1 MLIYV
6 HGVPQLL
13 PTEGDKKTKYMVN
26 LRSIYILQ
34 HRYGLGHPKNMLR
47 TPFILSFYDFK
58 NEVSHAYPYAYI

>member
-1 MLIYV
+1 MLISV

-13 PTEGDKKTKYMVN
+13 PTEGDKKKIYGK
-26 LRSIYILQ
+26 LKIHYILQ